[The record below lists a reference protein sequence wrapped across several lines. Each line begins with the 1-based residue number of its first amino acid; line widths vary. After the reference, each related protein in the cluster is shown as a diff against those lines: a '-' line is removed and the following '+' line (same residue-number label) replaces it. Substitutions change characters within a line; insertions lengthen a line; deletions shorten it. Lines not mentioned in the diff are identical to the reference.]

1 MLWKKNLYVMCLAQF
16 LAMSSMQLIMPFL
29 PFYIEKLGVTE
40 PGAVTV
46 WTGIIASANFLASAI
61 MSPVWGNMT
70 DRLGCKIMVLRSL
83 VALATFAVFLSLA
96 QNVYQFTAIRAL
108 MGAFSGFNAAAIA
121 LVAVNTPE
129 QHLGYALGLLQTA
142 QVAGTI
148 TGPLFGGI
156 IASLYGYHQVFH
168 LITLINALAAVMVY
182 VLIRESFGPGCT
194 VRDIH
199 DPAEESGSSPG
210 QTPLW
215 VVFVVIFIAQLSVRV
230 AEPMVPIFVKSLYQ
244 DERFLSLIA
253 GIIIASTGVA
263 NVLGAPVLGRRS
275 DRSGYKLT
283 LVLSL
288 TGAGFLY
295 LAQTLA
301 SSPWQLGI
309 LRFLLG
315 FCMAGIFPA
324 ANAIVGHLFP
334 KEKRGKAYGII
345 SSATFLGNFAGPL
358 AGGLIAARFS
368 VHAVFPVTGALLLI
382 NAVWVVKS
390 LVEPRKIFNPGQ
402 QEN

>member
-1 MLWKKNLYVMCLAQF
+1 MLWKKNLYVLCLAQF
-16 LAMSSMQLIMPFL
+16 LAMSSMQLIIPFL
-29 PFYIEKLGVTE
+29 PFYIEKLGVTD

-46 WTGIIASANFLASAI
+46 WTGIIASANFLALAV
-61 MSPVWGNMT
+61 MSPVWGSMT

-83 VALATFAVFLSLA
+83 VALAAFAILLSFA
-96 QNVYQFTAIRAL
+96 HNVYQFTLIRAL

-129 QHLGYALGLLQTA
+129 GHLGYALGLLQTA

-148 TGPLFGGI
+148 TGPVIGGM
-156 IASLYGYHQVFH
+156 IASFFGYHLVFY
-168 LITLINALAAVMVY
+168 LITFIKTLAAIMIY
-182 VLIRESFGPGCT
+182 ALLRENFHPGCDR
-194 VRDIH
+194 RDSTR
-199 DPAEESGSSPG
+199 PVEENGCIPG
-210 QTPLW
+210 QISIW
-215 VVFVVIFIAQLSVRV
+215 VVFIVIFIAQLSVRIV
-230 AEPMVPIFVKSLYQ
+230 EPMVPIYVKSLSR
-244 DERFLSLIA
+244 DERYLSLIA
-253 GIIIASTGVA
+253 GVIIASTGVA

-295 LAQTLA
+295 LGQALA
-301 SSPWQLGI
+301 DSVWQLGI
-309 LRFLLG
+309 LRFFLG

-334 KEKRGKAYGII
+334 KEKRGRAYGII

-358 AGGLIAARFS
+358 TGGLIAARFG
-368 VHAVFPVTGALLLI
+368 VPNVFPVAGALLLL
-382 NAVWVVKS
+382 NAVWVAKVMA
-390 LVEPRKIFNPGQ
+390 EPKKFFSPS
-402 QEN
+402 